1 MKLRTVGAAAGLVAL
16 AAFAAAAADAAKADA
31 AGVPAGS
38 AASKSVVEQIK
49 NPVDWFKWGAEL
61 RIREE
66 VLSKVYDF
74 SDYTRDDDMYNWF
87 RGRARVWAQFGNF
100 FQQNAKNNDGLSFY
114 GRLTTEPKYV
124 WEQGTIHQGKVGTV
138 NKQAVYDNL
147 YMQWTRIAG
156 VPVSLK
162 FGRFDAFYGRGLLI
176 GDGTPLDGSR
186 TIYSDGAIGTL
197 HLDDMNTNVDFIW
210 LQNDGSLRR
219 LSSIGPTNPADKK
232 NVSEY
237 DTQILGV
244 YVSNKSF
251 KDVEIQAYYLFK
263 DDDPINGYGTYKDDG
278 VPSGLVHTLG
288 ANVQGVYGAWD
299 YYGEVAG
306 QWGMRRGMYW
316 SYSPSYGGS
325 WYGDGEKH
333 SRQAYSINGDLGYTF
348 KDVAWTP
355 RVHAFYNNYS
365 GDDNS
370 SATYEGWDPVLGRW
384 PQFSEL
390 WAYHMGAEQGLPGLV
405 TNMQRMGL
413 GVAVNPPAV
422 QSVYKAMRLSL
433 DYNYLLAN
441 HSQMDP
447 STGSY
452 ERGNML
458 IGLMEVQFMDCLKGH
473 ILLEYLVPGAF
484 YPQGYKNSAFF
495 GRWEITYTF

>member
-16 AAFAAAAADAAKADA
+16 IAFAAAAADAVKADA

-38 AASKSVVEQIK
+38 ATSKSAVDEIK
-49 NPVDWFKWGAEL
+49 NPVTWFKWGADL
-61 RIREE
+61 RVREE

-74 SDYTRDDDMYNWF
+74 SDNTRDYDMYNWF

-100 FQQNAKNNDGLSFY
+100 FQQDSKKNDGLSFY
-114 GRLTTEPKYV
+114 ARMTTEPKYT
-124 WEQGTIHQGKVGTV
+124 WESGTVHQGEMGTT

-156 VPVSLK
+156 APMSLK
-162 FGRFDAFYGRGLLI
+162 FGRFDATYGKGLVLF
-176 GDGTPLDGSR
+176 DGTPLDGSR
-186 TIYSDGAIGTL
+186 TIYNDGAIATL
-197 HLDDMNTNVDFIW
+197 HMDDMNTNVDFIW
-210 LQNDGSLRR
+210 FQNDGSLRR
-219 LSSIGPTNPADKK
+219 LSSIGPTNSSDKK

-237 DTQILGV
+237 DTQILGA
-244 YVSNKSF
+244 YLSNKSF

-263 DDDPINGYGTYKDDG
+263 DDSPINGYGSYKDAG
-278 VPSGLVHTLG
+278 VPSGLVHTVG
-288 ANVQGVYGAWD
+288 ANVQGMYGAWD

-306 QWGMRRGMYW
+306 QWGMRKGMFW
-316 SYSPSYGGS
+316 SPAMNGTGSGS

-355 RVHAFYNNYS
+355 RVHGFYNNYS
-365 GDDNS
+365 GDDNG

-390 WAYHMGAEQGLPGLV
+390 WAYHAASEEGLIATL
-405 TNMQRMGL
+405 TNTQRMGV
-413 GVAVNPPAV
+413 GVSVQPPAV

-441 HSQMDP
+441 
-447 STGSY
+447 
-452 ERGNML
+452 R
-458 IGLMEVQFMDCLKGH
+458 
-473 ILLEYLVPGAF
+473 
-484 YPQGYKNSAFF
+484 
-495 GRWEITYTF
+495 